1 MTTIEHDESA
11 PPRRLLKSRPSGP
24 AAAAILA
31 AGIGTLVL
39 GILTTW
45 AEASE
50 GFKEDLQWNDR
61 VGPLSGKTITGT
73 IAFFAS
79 WIVLHL
85 VWQRSNPP
93 LRKVVLVSTI
103 LIMLGLI
110 RTFPTFFEQFAP
122 E

>member
-1 MTTIEHDESA
+1 MTSMEQGESA
-11 PPRRLLKSRPSGP
+11 RPEMVAEEQPSGP
-24 AAAAILA
+24 AAAVVLA
-31 AGIGTLVL
+31 AGIGSLVL

-61 VGPLSGKTITGT
+61 VGPLSGKTIIAT
-73 IAFFAS
+73 IAFFGS

-85 VWQRSNPP
+85 VWRRSNPP
-93 LRKVVLVSTI
+93 LQRIVLISAI
-103 LIMLGLI
+103 LIVLGLI
-110 RTFPTFFEQFAP
+110 GTFPTFFQQFAP

>member
-1 MTTIEHDESA
+1 MTTMEHGESA
-11 PPRRLLKSRPSGP
+11 RAETVADEPPSGP

-31 AGIGTLVL
+31 VGIGSLVL

-50 GFKEDLQWNDR
+50 GIAEDLQWNDR
-61 VGPLSGKTITGT
+61 VGPLSGKTIIAT
-73 IAFFAS
+73 IGFFAS

-85 VWQRSNPP
+85 VWRRSNPP
-93 LRKVVLVSTI
+93 LRTIVLISTI
-103 LIMLGLI
+103 LIVLGLI
-110 RTFPTFFEQFAP
+110 GTFPTFFEQFAP

>member
-1 MTTIEHDESA
+1 MTTMEQGEGAA
-11 PPRRLLKSRPSGP
+11 PEQVEGEPASGP

-31 AGIGTLVL
+31 AGIGTLAL
-39 GILTTW
+39 GLLTTW

-50 GFKEDLQWNDR
+50 GLKEDLQWNDR

-79 WIVLHL
+79 WLVLHL
-85 VWQRSNPP
+85 IWRRSNPP
-93 LRKVVLVSTI
+93 LQRIVLISAI
-103 LIMLGLI
+103 LIVLGLI
-110 RTFPTFFEQFAP
+110 GTFPTFFEQFAP